1 MDFCPEEAAAL
12 QFFNRKH
19 NDMMMNEGKDC
30 IGDLPIFYSTCEQV
44 RDAMMQGNPM
54 MEQRGVSKQKL
65 L

>member
-1 MDFCPEEAAAL
+1 
-12 QFFNRKH
+12 
-19 NDMMMNEGKDC
+19 MMMNEGKDC